1 MQNADRR
8 FGGRLIEEAGFACM
22 VEALL
27 KLNAMGARFAEVGL
41 HLRYDLKPTES
52 KMAVSSN
59 IRRLLALLVRWRWRG
74 FETA

>member
-1 MQNADRR
+1 
-8 FGGRLIEEAGFACM
+8 M

-27 KLNAMGARFAEVGL
+27 KLNASGVRCSEVGL

-59 IRRLLALLVRWRWRG
+59 MRRLLVLLVRWRWRG
-74 FETA
+74 FDAA